1 MAIEGGLYQRLVQLQ
16 QLEEEEPQA
25 DEEPQPEPD

>member
-16 QLEEEEPQA
+16 QLAALDEPG
-25 DEEPQPEPD
+25 